1 MKNVLEKGFHDTIY
15 QSVALPVQVQ
25 AQSLQAKHRLQS
37 QSLGVAS
44 TWNVIFFMTH
54 TLTWWKTASYPGK
67 RGTPLKVH
75 FAEWKQ
81 GELKAAQKPKRLR
94 QLWDITQNRGPSNS
108 ACGHLQP

>member
-54 TLTWWKTASYPGK
+54 TST
-67 RGTPLKVH
+67 
-75 FAEWKQ
+75 
-81 GELKAAQKPKRLR
+81 
-94 QLWDITQNRGPSNS
+94 
-108 ACGHLQP
+108 